1 MSNIAYYIICWALAV
16 ASYALAVFSEDI
28 SLAWLCGMV
37 STFVMLMLGYYL
49 KKP

>member
-1 MSNIAYYIICWALAV
+1 MSNIAYFIICWVLAV

-37 STFVMLMLGYYL
+37 SSFIMLMLRHYL